1 VSEEQAALL
10 LACRRHPLAAEVAR
24 GLARARVG
32 DGCRVAVAASGGA
45 DSTALLALCAGLRAH
60 GRIDPVAVH
69 VDHGLRDESGLDRA
83 CAASAAERLG
93 VAFASRRLD
102 LRAGSGVAA
111 RAREARFAALAE
123 MAVEQGASVVLLA
136 HHADDQLETLL
147 LAIARGAGLAGLG
160 GMPSRRAIDGTG
172 IDAVRPC
179 LRIRRVALREACAT
193 LGLEW
198 REDPGNDRRDTPR
211 GVMRHVVLPAL
222 EGIAPG
228 VPGRAARSAELAR
241 LGAVLLESHVEA
253 MRGPGGEIPR
263 AALRGAPEALAAS
276 AVRFLAGDRID
287 DASVWQAAEAAC
299 DAVTDPRRFP
309 LEGGGELVIDA
320 HAIRER

>member
-179 LRIRRVALREACAT
+179 LRIRR
-193 LGLEW
+193 G
-198 REDPGNDRRDTPR
+198 
-211 GVMRHVVLPAL
+211 
-222 EGIAPG
+222 
-228 VPGRAARSAELAR
+228 
-241 LGAVLLESHVEA
+241 
-253 MRGPGGEIPR
+253 
-263 AALRGAPEALAAS
+263 ALRG
-276 AVRFLAGDRID
+276 
-287 DASVWQAAEAAC
+287 
-299 DAVTDPRRFP
+299 
-309 LEGGGELVIDA
+309 
-320 HAIRER
+320 ERPT